1 MAQRIDKIIL
11 NFDQLTE
18 LCPVS
23 KDQRDLMIDK
33 RMESLES
40 MKKIVLR
47 EAYFIEEEKRLI
59 NEKRL

>member
-1 MAQRIDKIIL
+1 
-11 NFDQLTE
+11 
-18 LCPVS
+18 
-23 KDQRDLMIDK
+23 MIDK

-59 NEKRL
+59 NEKRQQMANELRNQH